1 MCLVVMRNLPFVVK
15 PKRQPEKIN
24 IGNEEVGVFEIERRG
39 YLTVGEKAAYQ
50 QVVTNKDG
58 VQAMKSLVAKV
69 AEEQKMP
76 SEKASDLIGKVLKGE
91 PLTAKE
97 EKVLDKYTNDFLEML
112 EVFRRETIH
121 TQLIMATVLL
131 ISRVDNQWTVEDT
144 AKLDSV
150 VIEQLSELYQAEEA
164 KSLETLDFMK
174 QEKDEEA
181 TQQGKPQTG
190 EVK

>member
-15 PKRQPEKIN
+15 PKRQPEKIS

-69 AEEQKMP
+69 AEDEKI
-76 SEKASDLIGKVLKGE
+76 SVDKASALISKVLRSE
-91 PLTAKE
+91 ELTAKE
-97 EKVLDKYTNDFLEML
+97 EKVLDKYTSDFLEML
-112 EVFRRETIH
+112 EVFRRETLH

-131 ISRVDNQWTVEDT
+131 ISRVDDQWTVEDT
-144 AKLDSV
+144 AKLDSI

-174 QEKDEEA
+174 KEKAEEA
-181 TQQGKPQTG
+181 TPQGKPQKE